1 MSNRKY
7 RTTDPQDLETP
18 HQAEIEE
25 GARNL
30 VFRILSEGGAPAERL
45 RAMLSAEFERQGG
58 HQIDLQM
65 EALLLV
71 IEEARLDR
79 ALDIKHKQAL
89 LEARGDEAPRQAKR
103 RAVSAATLCNASRQL
118 TALRAER
125 NELQRRCEVVVAT
138 ELMLKGQE
146 REHKE
151 RGEPNFPEAKSGSGA
166 TPVAKAVSATGV
178 QGATA
183 DVA

>member
-7 RTTDPQDLETP
+7 RIADPQELEASR
-18 HQAEIEE
+18 QADIEE
-25 GARNL
+25 GAHQL
-30 VFRILSEGGAPAERL
+30 VFRILSEGGPAAEHL
-45 RAMLSAEFERQGG
+45 RGLLRAEFERQGG

-65 EALLLV
+65 DALILV

-89 LEARGDEAPRQAKR
+89 LDAKGDNAPQQAKR

-138 ELMLKGQE
+138 ELMVKGQKS
-146 REHKE
+146 EHQE
-151 RGEPNFPEAKSGSGA
+151 RGGQNPAEAKSNKGA
-166 TPVAKAVSATGV
+166 TPVAEAVFATGV
-178 QGATA
+178 RGATA

>member
-1 MSNRKY
+1 MSNRRY
-7 RTTDPQDLETP
+7 RTAEPLDLEASR
-18 HQAEIEE
+18 QAEIEE
-25 GARNL
+25 GAHEL

-65 EALLLV
+65 EALILV

-89 LEARGDEAPRQAKR
+89 LDAKGDEAPQQAR
-103 RAVSAATLCNASRQL
+103 RRVVSAATLCNASRQL

-138 ELMLKGQE
+138 AIMLKGQE

-151 RGEPNFPEAKSGSGA
+151 RGEPNFAEAKSGQGA
-166 TPVAKAVSATGV
+166 KPVAEAVFATGV
-178 QGATA
+178 KGATA